1 MTQNLDN
8 RDKSVLCT
16 EAGNVTLT
24 LLLFRCLIQVL
35 YAPLKP
41 HGGIITFKQGVR
53 ELRITPAS
61 VKYCLTLSHY
71 SKAPHH
77 SLLSLAFIASGTFSR
92 SAAFHFTHTHVH
104 LHTHTHT
111 VRADATSWQSPLCG
125 VCVVLCI
132 SLVKQRLATTIRK
145 LNTHCSKYAFCY
157 SNFICSLISL

>member
-1 MTQNLDN
+1 MIYYCSVLITVIITSTVSSRKDQLLLSLVFIFCCLLMAQNLDN

-24 LLLFRCLIQVL
+24 LLLFRCLIPVSH
-35 YAPLKP
+35 APLKP
-41 HGGIITFKQGVR
+41 HRGIITFKQGGR

-77 SLLSLAFIASGTFSR
+77 SLLSLAFIASGSFSR

-104 LHTHTHT
+104 LHTRIRC
-111 VRADATSWQSPLCG
+111 VQMLPPGSRLSA
-125 VCVVLCI
+125 VCV
-132 SLVKQRLATTIRK
+132 
-145 LNTHCSKYAFCY
+145 
-157 SNFICSLISL
+157 